1 MRFVAIAFFVLASP
15 LLQSAPA
22 LAQGSDDSILYCWH
36 EERINPV
43 FGTIQD
49 FTVCRTAGGE
59 ILTLTATKR
68 PPPEIIDVNVT
79 NVSGIECWYWTTV
92 ETFWVA
98 FGISGDLTLHFGY
111 DPGGPGGPIVFDW
124 FAPPC
129 RSEPVETATMI
140 ELVWDIVEPHI
151 HQVPNPDTSPTV
163 GITGLETFISV
174 TPPAPITDAIVSPVT
189 GNVLTAEIKVA
200 EVHVDWGDGATNNF
214 PEVTFPNLTDYP
226 DGIIR
231 HEYQTKTC
239 PAPGS
244 SSSCHP
250 SLAAYPITVSYEWFV
265 RWRVNS
271 EPWNILTIPD
281 TLTSRTYDVDEIISR
296 NVANG

>member
-1 MRFVAIAFFVLASP
+1 MRLQVVLLLTLASV
-15 LLQSAPA
+15 LLPA
-22 LAQGSDDSILYCWH
+22 RPTAAQETEDSVLYCWH
-36 EERINPV
+36 ETRWDSETFTNV
-43 FGTIQD
+43 N
-49 FTVCRTAGGE
+49 FTVCRTAGGD
-59 ILTLTATKR
+59 IISSTATSR

-92 ETFWVA
+92 ETLWVA

-111 DPGGPGGPIVFDW
+111 DLGGPGGPIVFDW

-129 RSEPVETATMI
+129 RSEPVETATNI

-151 HQVPNPDTSPTV
+151 HAVPDPNTSPTV
-163 GITGLETFISV
+163 GITGLETFISL

-200 EVHVDWGDGATNNF
+200 EVHVDWGDGATDNF
-214 PEVTFPNLTDYP
+214 PEITFPNLTDYP

-239 PAPGS
+239 AAPGAS
-244 SSSCHP
+244 ASCHP
-250 SLAAYPITVSYEWFV
+250 SLAAYPVTVSYEWFV
-265 RWRVNS
+265 HWRVNS

-281 TLTSRTYDVDEIISR
+281 TLTILSYDVDEIISR

>member
-1 MRFVAIAFFVLASP
+1 MIRAVTALFVLTSLILQIEPSP
-15 LLQSAPA
+15 
-22 LAQGSDDSILYCWH
+22 AQEAGDSVLYCWH
-36 EERINPV
+36 ESRIDPIKQRV
-43 FGTIQD
+43 VD
-49 FTVCRTAGGE
+49 FTICRTAGGE
-59 ILTLTATKR
+59 IITLTASSR

-111 DPGGPGGPIVFDW
+111 DPGGPGGPIVLDW

-129 RSEPVETATMI
+129 RSEPVETATNI
-140 ELVWDIVEPHI
+140 GLVWDIVEPHI
-151 HQVPNPDTSPTV
+151 HEVPDPVTSPSV

-200 EVHVDWGDGATNNF
+200 EVHVDWGDGATDNF
-214 PEVTFPNLTDYP
+214 PEITFPNLTDYP

-239 PAPGS
+239 AAPGAS
-244 SSSCHP
+244 ASCHP

-281 TLTSRTYDVDEIISR
+281 TLTILSYDVDEIISR
-296 NVANG
+296 NVTNG

>member
-1 MRFVAIAFFVLASP
+1 MRSAAVAFLVSVSLITQL
-15 LLQSAPA
+15 APA
-22 LAQGSDDSILYCWH
+22 SAQEAEDSVLYCWH
-36 EERINPV
+36 ETRLVDGFEYA
-43 FGTIQD
+43 D
-49 FTVCRTAGGE
+49 FTVCRTAGGD
-59 ILTLTATKR
+59 IISSTATSR
-68 PPPEIIDVNVT
+68 APPEIIDVNVT

-92 ETFWVA
+92 ETLWVA

-111 DPGGPGGPIVFDW
+111 DLGGPGGPIVFDW

-129 RSEPVETATMI
+129 RSEPLETATNI

-151 HQVPNPDTSPTV
+151 HAVPNPNTSPTV

-200 EVHVDWGDGATNNF
+200 EVHVDWGDGATDNF

-239 PAPGS
+239 ASPGAS
-244 SSSCHP
+244 ASCHP

-271 EPWNILTIPD
+271 EPWNILAIPD
-281 TLTSRTYDVDEIISR
+281 TLTILSYDVDEIISR

>member
-1 MRFVAIAFFVLASP
+1 MRSSTVAFFIMSSL
-15 LLQSAPA
+15 LLQLAPA
-22 LAQGSDDSILYCWH
+22 SSQELEDSVLYCWH
-36 EERINPV
+36 EQRSDPV
-43 FGTIQD
+43 RLEVVD

-59 ILTLTATKR
+59 VLNLTAGSR

-79 NVSGIECWYWTTV
+79 NVSGIECWYWTTL
-92 ETFWVA
+92 ETLWVA

-111 DPGGPGGPIVFDW
+111 DPGGSGGPVVLDG

-151 HQVPNPDTSPTV
+151 HEVPDPDTSPTV

-200 EVHVDWGDGATNNF
+200 EVHVDWGDGFTDNF
-214 PEVTFPNLTDYP
+214 PEVTFSNLTDYP

-281 TLTSRTYDVDEIISR
+281 TLTSVTYDVDEIISR